1 MNTAPDLIRRGDPL
15 PYYAQ
20 LADILREQ
28 IGRAEYRPGDLL
40 PAESELCATFA
51 LSRTVVRQALDELV
65 AEGLVR
71 KEKGRGT
78 FVAQPKIADLV
89 VHELKGFTEEMA
101 GRGFTV
107 QTQVLRNAIV
117 PVPQR
122 VAEALGIPT
131 SEQVVHIARVRSIDG
146 EPIVKTDTF
155 LPAARFRDLVDAPV
169 ETESLYDL
177 LDKGFG
183 VKPRGGWRRIE
194 AIVASRDL
202 ADTLGIDVGSPVLE
216 LRAVT
221 TEADGTP
228 FEHFRAAYRG
238 DRASLEIKV

>member
-1 MNTAPDLIRRGDPL
+1 MNVAPDLIRRGGPL

-28 IGRAEYRPGDLL
+28 IGRAEYAPGDLL
-40 PAESELCATFA
+40 PPESELCRSFG

-78 FVAQPKIADLV
+78 FVARPKIADLI

-101 GRGFTV
+101 GRGVEV
-107 QTQVLRNAIV
+107 QTQVLRQDVIA
-117 PVPQR
+117 VPQR
-122 VAEALGIPT
+122 VAEALRIG
-131 SEQVVHIARVRSIDG
+131 SDEQVVHIARVRSIDR

-155 LPAARFRDLVDAPV
+155 LPASRFSALADADLEARG
-169 ETESLYDL
+169 LYEL
-177 LDKGFG
+177 LAEQYG
-183 VKPRGGWRRIE
+183 VLPMGGWRRIE

-202 ADTLGIDVGSPVLE
+202 ADALSIDVGSPVLE

-221 TEADGTP
+221 TEENGRP

-238 DRASLEIKV
+238 DRTSFEIKV